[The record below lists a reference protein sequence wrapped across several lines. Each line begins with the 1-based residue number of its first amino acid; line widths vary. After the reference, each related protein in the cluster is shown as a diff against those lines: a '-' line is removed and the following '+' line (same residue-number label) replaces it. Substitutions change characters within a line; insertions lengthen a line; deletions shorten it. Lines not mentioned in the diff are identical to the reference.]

1 VDADLGDPSE
11 PRLPSYT
18 YVPGGPWPHPN
29 RAKEAHADR
38 DLEPGFSEA
47 TTLSG
52 DVAGSPMFLRGV
64 ELFDAG
70 YYWEAHE
77 AWEVLWHAVGH
88 RGPTADI
95 LKGLIKLAAAG
106 IKVRERREPGV
117 RTHTRRAAECFDSA
131 LRQGGRHQLGLDLD
145 VWIARALAL
154 ADDPPA
160 DPGPRDA
167 PVTRVFA
174 FRIGDGDPGRAG
186 DGAA

>member
-1 VDADLGDPSE
+1 VDADLGESSA
-11 PRLPSYT
+11 PRLPAYS

-29 RAKEAHADR
+29 RAKDTLADR
-38 DLEPGFSEA
+38 DQEPCLPA

-52 DVAGSPMFLRGV
+52 DLAASPMFRRGV

-77 AWEVLWHAVGH
+77 AWEFLWHAVGR

-95 LKGLIKLAAAG
+95 LRGLIKLAAAG

-117 RTHTRRAAECFDSA
+117 RTHTRRAAECFASA
-131 LRQGGRHQLGLDLD
+131 RRQGGRHQLGLDLD
-145 VWIARALAL
+145 LWIARALAL

-174 FRIGDGDPGRAG
+174 FRIGDGDPDRAG
-186 DGAA
+186 DGAG